1 MMYNKFT
8 DTILSGR
15 KEYFSLL
22 TNNFSKYGIIAN
34 HSKIF
39 SKSLCLKGLIIM
51 SEVKEQTKRKEYKK
65 PCIVMETTLEI
76 VAGSPLPRPAPGG
89 VIDPNQTFFP

>member
-1 MMYNKFT
+1 
-8 DTILSGR
+8 
-15 KEYFSLL
+15 
-22 TNNFSKYGIIAN
+22 
-34 HSKIF
+34 
-39 SKSLCLKGLIIM
+39 M
-51 SEVKEQTKRKEYKK
+51 SEANEQTKRKVYKK